1 MGFVLPP
8 VTEVL
13 NELGGVTHNSS
24 STVKATGGSTGGV
37 NLNNPNIKDASS
49 FSSALLTTIGN
60 DMGTNV
66 TPTAAQIGLVNAWQA
81 TEGQWSASGQFN
93 AANMHNPLNIESTA
107 PGSPKGTKI
116 CDSSGACTLSFPT
129 WSEGLQATADFLKT
143 YQPSIANAL
152 FSSSDPTSKFLQVVG
167 NWDPGNSSYA
177 STVSSNIGTVVAGGT
192 GAGGTGNGSS
202 ASKSGGWLYAYAQ
215 MLSAPGG
222 AFGSLNVA
230 GDVKMIVAR
239 GGTFLMGFVLF
250 GVGLLILVGGSLLSV
265 FRSGAGKTVEKV
277 IP

>member
-129 WSEGLQATADFLKT
+129 WAEGLQATADFLKT
-143 YQPSIANAL
+143 YQPSISNAL
-152 FSSSDPTSKFLQVVG
+152 FSSSNPTSNFLQVVG

-192 GAGGTGNGSS
+192 GKGSS
-202 ASKSGGWLYAYAQ
+202 AGASTSGGWLYSYAQ
-215 MLSAPGG
+215 MLAAPGG
-222 AFGSLNVA
+222 LFGSLNVG
-230 GDVKMIVAR
+230 GDIKMIVAR